1 MDDMV
6 TDETRSVFDDV
17 NWPGETMD
25 TAATGM
31 KARLVGLCLPPLLL
45 CALDGSLTLAGQSS
59 DYWAGQFSQ
68 VNEGSPT
75 FHHLLAL
82 HPAAFAAGIVC
93 WAAMFA
99 AVILLLPDLGA
110 LILSIA
116 VTFGHM
122 AGAATWLL
130 WRFQFGYQACNALFL
145 ATAVVLGL
153 GIRWCW
159 RAVPEKEYKFRGWP
173 LGTRLLIA
181 TGLTVVGVYLFLW
194 PRTP

>member
-1 MDDMV
+1 M
-6 TDETRSVFDDV
+6 E
-17 NWPGETMD
+17 
-25 TAATGM
+25 TAATGF
-31 KARLVGLCLPPLLL
+31 KPRLLGLCGPPLLL
-45 CALDGSLTLAGQSS
+45 CALDGSLTLVGQSAE
-59 DYWAGQFSQ
+59 YWAGAFTQ

-75 FHHLLAL
+75 FNHLLQL
-82 HPAAFAAGIVC
+82 HPAAYAAGIVG

-99 AVILLLPDLGA
+99 TVILLLPDLGA

-145 ATAVVLGL
+145 ASAVVLGL
-153 GIRWCW
+153 GIRWGW
-159 RAVPEKEYKFRGWP
+159 RAVPENEYRFRGWP
-173 LGTRLLIA
+173 LGTRLLLA
-181 TGLTVVGVYLFLW
+181 AGLIIIGVYLFLW